1 MDEPTFDLDNPSDYK
16 RLRDLVAP
24 TLARYEQTGP
34 PSARLE
40 AGSRDDVPSKVP
52 STLLPS
58 RYGDLSKWTP
68 AEQQYND
75 DMRNL
80 LIDAESRPFASAA
93 QRTAA
98 MVDVMLRHPTVF
110 AASRRVDGLLTEDKG
125 LAGSPKYV
133 LRTSLPWIFD
143 WRLIYDSAAL
153 PGHAS
158 MGTNLSSVLDRKDE
172 SHLQATFVDP
182 GDVGK
187 TDGGKEHPLSR
198 IIGKLDTVL
207 QTRSL
212 IQQQM
217 SKGLPQN
224 SQPSKKRHLENRY
237 ILNLRRHL
245 GQNNSTL
252 AQGGVPGKFAGT
264 IAKCKTDQSRK
275 CKQEI
280 LSNSIDIQIVLG
292 ELIAETKGREVAMQL
307 MSFVRA
313 SVEDKW
319 SAAYSDAYEVEL
331 VMRAEKA
338 SAKIKALLGDDLQ
351 TANAT
356 HEIPESTRPS
366 SVLLKSFV
374 GQVVVSMEPAAQT
387 QLATYAT
394 AASRASSDRAPGDE
408 ERPNE
413 SPRNGAEPAA
423 STSKI
428 PLHGYTHDTQPSTP
442 PGNSMIGHPSS
453 ARTKGDVMF
462 YLELEGSADYP
473 QQLRFIEHHDRDQF
487 FQGVSKMFKG
497 RDVKSVTVTISSLPT
512 SSAPDAPDLSYRT
525 WKYNVG
531 RGDAGI
537 SAWAVLRSDLVKI
550 LHGPQKSYETVV
562 VKALVYWR

>member
-1 MDEPTFDLDNPSDYK
+1 MY
-16 RLRDLVAP
+16 R
-24 TLARYEQTGP
+24 AR
-34 PSARLE
+34 
-40 AGSRDDVPSKVP
+40 
-52 STLLPS
+52 
-58 RYGDLSKWTP
+58 
-68 AEQQYND
+68 
-75 DMRNL
+75 
-80 LIDAESRPFASAA
+80 
-93 QRTAA
+93 
-98 MVDVMLRHPTVF
+98 H
-110 AASRRVDGLLTEDKG
+110 LTECF
-125 LAGSPKYV
+125 V
-133 LRTSLPWIFD
+133 
-143 WRLIYDSAAL
+143 WRLTYDSTL
-153 PGHAS
+153 PGHVSANTKS
-158 MGTNLSSVLDRKDE
+158 SSVLDRKDE
-172 SHLQATFVDP
+172 NNHQATSVAP
-182 GDVGK
+182 GNVGK
-187 TDGGKEHPLSR
+187 NDGDKGHALSQ
-198 IIGKLDTVL
+198 IIRELDTVL
-207 QTRSL
+207 KTRSL

-224 SQPSKKRHLENRY
+224 SQPSKNRHLENRY

-264 IAKCKTDQSRK
+264 IVKCKTDQSRK

-280 LSNSIDIQIVLG
+280 LSNSIGCQIVLG
-292 ELIAETKGREVAMQL
+292 ELIAATQGREVAMEL

-313 SVEDKW
+313 SERDKW
-319 SAAYSDAYEVEL
+319 SAAHSDAYEVEL
-331 VMRAEKA
+331 VMHAERV
-338 SAKIKALLGDDLQ
+338 SAKIKAMLGGNLQ
-351 TANAT
+351 ALNAT
-356 HEIPESTRPS
+356 HRISEGTRPS
-366 SVLLKSFV
+366 SVLMKSFV
-374 GQVVVSMEPAAQT
+374 GQVDVSMEPAAQT
-387 QLATYAT
+387 QLVTYAT
-394 AASRASSDRAPGDE
+394 AASRASSDRAPGDD

-428 PLHGYTHDTQPSTP
+428 ALHGYTHDTQPSIP
-442 PGNSMIGHPSS
+442 PGNSMAGHPSS

-531 RGDAGI
+531 RRDAGI